1 MNLLLE
7 FCSMLLNTKNDDEKI
22 ELHVV
27 TWNEPDEMIN
37 ESTENFDEITET
49 VFDMGIKLTY
59 EFNPNTHD
67 RFIQSDNGWKIIL
80 GRGLDVYQK
89 PEGRFNIA
97 GLRQDKRQCK
107 TCEITYVKV
116 QN

>member
-7 FCSMLLNTKNDDEKI
+7 FCSMLMNTKNDDEKI

-67 RFIQSDNGWKIIL
+67 RFIQSDKLNQAFSSPYIIPL
-80 GRGLDVYQK
+80 EGL
-89 PEGRFNIA
+89 IA
-97 GLRQDKRQCK
+97 DGIINFDNFTENEK
-107 TCEITYVKV
+107 
-116 QN
+116 NNA